1 VGTFKQSTWTPQID
15 QQLVDMHAAG
25 LTLTACAKGLGRSK
39 TAVSRRAKTL
49 GLTWDRAQTKAA
61 TAAVVADNKSRR
73 AAIEAGLLDDVQRLR
88 AQMFAPC
95 KAFNFGGKDN
105 TYNEVALDQPVFA
118 DQLRIMQAAT
128 TAVDRSLK
136 IAVHDS
142 DSGAGPAKS
151 LLSELMKG
159 LRIAYEEP
167 KDPVPSVE
175 E

>member
-1 VGTFKQSTWTPQID
+1 VAFTQSTWTPQID
-15 QQLVDMHAAG
+15 QQLTDLHAKG
-25 LTLTACAKGLGRSK
+25 LTLTACAKQLVRST

-49 GLTWDRAQTKAA
+49 GLLWDRSKTKVA
-61 TAAVVADNKSRR
+61 TAANVADNKSRR

-88 AQMFAPC
+88 GQLFTPC

-136 IAVHDS
+136 ISLHDADASANLAAVDQWLTHVTE
-142 DSGAGPAKS
+142 SGAPDAG
-151 LLSELMKG
+151 
-159 LRIAYEEP
+159 
-167 KDPVPSVE
+167 
-175 E
+175 

>member
-1 VGTFKQSTWTPQID
+1 MGTFKQSTWTPQVD
-15 QQLVDMHAAG
+15 QQLTDLHAQG
-25 LTLTACAKGLGRSK
+25 LTLTACAKELGRST

-49 GLTWDRAQTKAA
+49 GLLWDRSQTKVA
-61 TAAVVADNKSRR
+61 TAANVADNKAKR

-88 AQMFAPC
+88 GQLFAPC

-136 IAVHDS
+136 ICLLYTSPSPRDS
-142 DSGAGPAKS
+142 
-151 LLSELMKG
+151 
-159 LRIAYEEP
+159 
-167 KDPVPSVE
+167 
-175 E
+175 